1 MALLPPSVALVSRYS
16 LTMPKPKDDPWKWR
30 KCEFCRLPFKPSG
43 KDQANARRQR
53 FCCAAHQKEFWK
65 HGAVPIQK
73 LMSRQE
79 KRLREIVREELNRVS
94 WFGFVQA
101 LTKED
106 HPLHEFLN
114 A

>member
-1 MALLPPSVALVSRYS
+1 
-16 LTMPKPKDDPWKWR
+16 MPKPKDDPWKWR